1 MIDTI
6 TKKLKIAG
14 GLLGFLGIIFVI
26 LRLGEYTTQIGF
38 ADFGFK
44 KWAWIACLILIYCLA
59 NTLLALAWLHLMTFL
74 GEFIDLSWAVQIYGR
89 SQLARYIPGNVFHLA
104 GRQVLGMANGLSG
117 WVLAKSAVWEIGMI
131 MFAGLPFGV
140 LTLPLYW
147 TGFSIWLALFLFFVI
162 FGGMAL
168 FLRRWFPFLAYA
180 FVSQGLFLVVSG
192 CVFAGIL
199 SVITPDTMT
208 LSSLPTFCGAYVTA
222 WLVGF
227 VTPGAPAG
235 AGIRELVL
243 LFLLSNNIAE
253 ATLLLAVVIGRMVT
267 IFGDLLF
274 FVIVTFI
281 AAGTKKAAPNKKP

>member
-1 MIDTI
+1 MVDTF

-14 GLLGFLGIIFVI
+14 GLLGFFGIIFVI
-26 LRLGEYTTQIGF
+26 FRLSEYTTQIGF
-38 ADFGFK
+38 ADFGLK
-44 KWAWIACLILIYCLA
+44 KWAWIAYLILIYCLA

-104 GRQVLGMANGLSG
+104 GRQALGMANGLPG
-117 WVLAKSAVWEIGMI
+117 WALAKSAVWEIGMI
-131 MFAGLPFGV
+131 IVAGIPFSV
-140 LTLPLYW
+140 LALPLYW
-147 TGFSIWLALFLFFVI
+147 TGLSIWLALFLFFVL

-168 FLRRWFPFLAYA
+168 FLRRWSPFLAYA
-180 FVSQGLFLVVSG
+180 FVFQGLFLVVSG

-208 LSSLPTFCGAYVTA
+208 LSWLPTFCGAYVAA

-243 LFLLSNNIAE
+243 LFLLSDHVAE

-281 AAGTKKAAPNKKP
+281 AAGAKTRLNRD